1 MDEPE
6 PYRPINKRR
15 RLLIAMLAVATAV
28 VVMFMMT
35 RKAGLVRNAHL
46 HPADVAA
53 CTADQTEGCVGSATT
68 VIAMPPA
75 EAASR

>member
-1 MDEPE
+1 MDEPP

-15 RLLIAMLAVATAV
+15 RLLIALLAVATAAV
-28 VVMFMMT
+28 VVFLMT
-35 RKAGLVRNAHL
+35 RKAGVVRNAHL

-53 CTADQTEGCVGSATT
+53 CTTGQTEGCVGSTT
-68 VIAMPPA
+68 AVIVTPPA